1 MRTASLIAS
10 VLGVLVVAAAFGHLA
25 APALLVAPDEIAA
38 GGALG
43 SPEELPR
50 GTAALEAAFWLTALA
65 SAVTSFRVM
74 EILYRRADLRAVDPY
89 PLELAAL
96 YVDRLL
102 AALLEA
108 AVTIIGVSAFF
119 IPLVWHGAPRVAAIC
134 MLVVATGLTAS
145 SIVSVAVQVAAGQM
159 NARAA
164 RGEGGRNFGD
174 AYGGPGQ
181 IFMFSPGIALAVCAL
196 LVLLARLAAGD
207 LLEGSQ
213 TLRGFAFGY
222 GLIGLVVVASLVDSF
237 RRFVAGFPD
246 MAARFREADAIQYEA
261 HLDYQ
266 TSAYRQSSWYE
277 VFVPESTRPAFRA
290 ALLQYGRAY
299 MLARYSYV
307 IGWVLAAFALSQWS
321 RSAFPPWAVVCA
333 PAVVAATVANPWQR
347 LVRPPLRPQF
357 ARYLPIPEQ
366 TNMVAMLAIAVRE
379 LLLMV
384 VPYMALVVWV
394 DAGTAPAATVGLRAA
409 TALLLALG
417 LNGLVAL
424 YWRLAAPDTSSAY
437 ILPLA
442 GAAVAVAIAV
452 VSIPAAA
459 MFAAITTLANIAPFV
474 GDSQSHA
481 RNTPSR

>member
-1 MRTASLIAS
+1 MGTASLIAS
-10 VLGVLVVAAAFGHLA
+10 VLGLLVAAAAFGHLA
-25 APALLVAPDEIAA
+25 APALLVAPEDIAA

-43 SPEELPR
+43 KADKLPR

-108 AVTIIGVSAFF
+108 AATTVGISAFF
-119 IPLVWHGAPRVAAIC
+119 VPLVWHGAPNVAAIC
-134 MLVVATGLTAS
+134 ILVVATGLTAS
-145 SIVSVAVQVAAGQM
+145 SIVSVAIQVAAGQM

-164 RGEGGRNFGD
+164 RGDGGRNLGD

-181 IFMFSPGIALAVCAL
+181 VFMFSPGIALAVCAL

-207 LLEGSQ
+207 LLEGTE
-213 TLRGFAFGY
+213 TLRGFTFGY
-222 GLIGLVVVASLVDSF
+222 GLIGLAVVASLIDSF
-237 RRFVAGFPD
+237 RRFVGGFPD
-246 MAARFREADAIQYEA
+246 MAARFREADTIQYEA

-277 VFVPESTRPAFRA
+277 VLVPESARPAFRT
-290 ALLQYGRAY
+290 ALLQYGRAH

-307 IGWVLAAFALSQWS
+307 IGWVLAGFALSQWS

-357 ARYLPIPEQ
+357 ARYLPVSERSN
-366 TNMVAMLAIAVRE
+366 TVAMMAIALRE

-384 VPYMALVVWV
+384 GPYAALVIWV
-394 DAGTAPAATVGLRAA
+394 DSGSTSAATVGLRAGA
-409 TALLLALG
+409 SLLLAVG

-424 YWRLAAPDTSSAY
+424 YWRLAKPDASGAFVV
-437 ILPLA
+437 PLA
-442 GAAVAVAIAV
+442 GAAVAIAIAV
-452 VSIPAAA
+452 ASIPAATI
-459 MFAAITTLANIAPFV
+459 FAGVAALANAAPFV
-474 GDSQSHA
+474 GGRHERAQ
-481 RNTPSR
+481 NVTSR